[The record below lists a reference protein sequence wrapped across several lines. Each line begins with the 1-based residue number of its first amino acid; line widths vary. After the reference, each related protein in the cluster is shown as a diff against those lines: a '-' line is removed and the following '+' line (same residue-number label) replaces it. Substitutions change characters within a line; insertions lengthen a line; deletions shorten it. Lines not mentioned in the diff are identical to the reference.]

1 MTITL
6 TQDRPAVDQLVA
18 PAVRRRWLGFSA
30 VVAATVMDLLDST
43 VINVAAPAIR
53 ADLGG
58 SMATLQWM
66 AAGYTLALAVGLL
79 IGARLGDMFGRKQML
94 LVGVAGF
101 TASSLLCATAWTPDI
116 LLVARVLQGG
126 FGAVM
131 LPQTIG
137 IIRDLFPAEQMRKAW
152 AVFGPVMGLSAVL
165 GPIIGGVL
173 IDANLFGTGWRMIF
187 LINLPVGAFTLVM
200 AARHLV
206 AGAAT
211 DRGARLDLTSI
222 ALAVTGT
229 FALLFPLVQ
238 GHELGWPVWSFVM
251 LAGSI
256 VILAGLAVYQVRR
269 KRSGR
274 TPLIEPS
281 VFAKR
286 TYTAGVAF
294 AIAFTAGMGG
304 LLITIGV
311 FLQVGLGYTPLHASL
326 SMAPWALGG
335 IVGTTI
341 SGILMAKL
349 GRALLHIGLATMAAG
364 VLAFA
369 VIFATAGSDVD
380 GWLFLLANLIGG
392 IGMGMIFTPMLDFV
406 LAGVGDREVGS
417 ATGVLQSMQ
426 QLGVSLG
433 VAVIGTVFFGLLSV
447 SAQHAASVAALV
459 TAGLLAVAFALG
471 FLLPKQVRHQG

>member
-6 TQDRPAVDQLVA
+6 THHRPTADPRVTPTA
-18 PAVRRRWLGFSA
+18 RRRWLGFSA
-30 VVAATVMDLLDST
+30 VVTATVMDLLDST

-58 SMATLQWM
+58 SMASLQWM

-79 IGARLGDMFGRKQML
+79 IGGRLGDMYGRKQML
-94 LVGVAGF
+94 LLGVTGF
-101 TASSLLCATAWTPDI
+101 TAASLLCATAWTPDI
-116 LLVARVLQGG
+116 LLAARVLQGG
-126 FGAVM
+126 FGAIM

-137 IIRDLFPAEQMRKAW
+137 IIRDLFPADQIRQAW

-165 GPIIGGVL
+165 GPIVGGVL

-187 LINLPVGAFTLVM
+187 LINLPVGAYTLAT
-200 AARHLV
+200 AARHLIPSP
-206 AGAAT
+206 AT
-211 DRGARLDLTSI
+211 DRTARLDLTSI

-229 FALLFPLVQ
+229 FTLLFPLIH
-238 GHELGWPVWSFVM
+238 GHELGWPAWTFGM
-251 LAGSI
+251 LTGSI
-256 VILAGLAVYQVRR
+256 IILTALAVYQVRR

-281 VFAKR
+281 VFTKR

-326 SMAPWALGG
+326 SMAPWALGAMA
-335 IVGTTI
+335 GTTL
-341 SGILMAKL
+341 SSILIATL
-349 GRALLHIGLATMAAG
+349 GRALLHIGLATMTAG

-369 VIFATAGSDVD
+369 AIFATAGSDVD

-392 IGMGMIFTPMLDFV
+392 TGMGMIFTPMLDFV
-406 LAGVGDREVGS
+406 LAGVDDREVGS
-417 ATGVLQSMQ
+417 ATGVLQSVQ

-433 VAVIGTVFFGLLSV
+433 VAVIGTAFFGLISV
-447 SAQHAASVAALV
+447 SAHHAASVAALV
-459 TAGLLAVAFALG
+459 TAGLLAIAFALG
-471 FLLPKQVRHQG
+471 FLLPKQIRHQG